1 MIICPGIPRS
11 GTTSLWKM
19 LHDSKIIEGLCKE
32 IHYLSIMHH
41 DNIPN
46 DDQMYPLKLVEQH
59 KLYVTH
65 ENQKIGFS
73 QPYNLNNYVSYL
85 DSYAKPFDFSQSYF
99 LLPEDYLRKIN
110 EDLRCHF
117 DIKVI
122 LMYREPIQ
130 RLISYIGMVHHD
142 AGFFGIK
149 VKEKKDLFL
158 EYINNPKLQTLYRDV
173 KEKFERVFDNVIC
186 LTTEDFFINQQKQ
199 DKLKKFLEV
208 SEIKTLSNPQ
218 NVRNY
223 KFELHNNY
231 IELANTKLKDSID
244 FYTTLLP

>member
-1 MIICPGIPRS
+1 
-11 GTTSLWKM
+11 M
-19 LHDSKIIEGLCKE
+19 LYDSKIIEDYKE
-32 IHYLSIMHH
+32 IILSIMHH

-85 DSYAKPFDFSQSYF
+85 DSHMQNHLILVNLIGRLST
-99 LLPEDYLRKIN
+99 KIN

-130 RLISYIGMVHHD
+130 R
-142 AGFFGIK
+142 
-149 VKEKKDLFL
+149 
-158 EYINNPKLQTLYRDV
+158 
-173 KEKFERVFDNVIC
+173 
-186 LTTEDFFINQQKQ
+186 
-199 DKLKKFLEV
+199 
-208 SEIKTLSNPQ
+208 
-218 NVRNY
+218 
-223 KFELHNNY
+223 
-231 IELANTKLKDSID
+231 
-244 FYTTLLP
+244 